1 MTSFLTQFKPAA
13 TTLSSGRLAGKFER
27 GGPVG
32 VRSPAIFQEDAR
44 TSVLGF
50 LNLTGSLSRWSFR
63 SLIKPLQK
71 SLSVLRIL
79 FRPTPL
85 LAVAALHAVN
95 LAEDQKHEEPK
106 SRES

>member
-1 MTSFLTQFKPAA
+1 MISTFPSVAVLPSPGNVVARAFNRF
-13 TTLSSGRLAGKFER
+13 TTAWL
-27 GGPVG
+27 GPVLQQG
-32 VRSPAIFQEDAR
+32 RA
-44 TSVLGF
+44 GF
-50 LNLTGSLSRWSFR
+50 LNLTGYLSRWSFR
-63 SLIKPLQK
+63 TLIKPLQK

-79 FRPTPL
+79 LSPTPL